1 MLITDGAY
9 LSFNL
14 IKKKRM
20 IMKRLFIVF
29 TFLFGLMTISNAD
42 AQTYYY
48 KTFQFA
54 IKYKSANG
62 VWGQW
67 SDWESSNMTLTID
80 LDNDVI
86 TVYSQKRQI
95 YRVIE
100 NMGGYTD
107 ESNGRQT
114 KFYVIDQDGDYGYVR
129 LRVEQ
134 SGNKQLY
141 VDFGDVM
148 FCWNIKRI

>member
-1 MLITDGAY
+1 M
-9 LSFNL
+9 
-14 IKKKRM
+14 KK
-20 IMKRLFIVF
+20 LFIIF
-29 TFLFGLMTISNAD
+29 TLLFGLMSISNVD

-48 KTFQFA
+48 KTNQFA

-100 NMGGYTD
+100 NMGSYTD
-107 ESNGRQT
+107 ESYGRQT

-129 LRVEQ
+129 LRIERN
-134 SGNKQLY
+134 GNSQVY
-141 VDFGDVM
+141 VDFNDVM
-148 FCWNIKRI
+148 WVYCVKRI